1 MATKHKTNGEPAR
14 VSIPQPHSKPWL
26 VVVDD
31 HGSPVM
37 EGKHYLG
44 WHKATGTFIV
54 GGTQPREYLRTKN
67 ITLAIFRFREW
78 IHNQAPDA
86 YQTLEVDY
94 PPKHPELIDPVIVEN
109 KLDKRIFVRYDVPN
123 ADLWRLIRTLALE
136 DPERFRRETGLRL
149 TDEKPQ
155 PSTKLSDLLAAYEA
169 KRKKPSKG
177 ELKNVRLYWKR
188 FTDAVKV
195 ATVKNITPDHITLWE
210 DECYEVYK
218 NGSSKTLAHKFEY
231 VLRVFNYCITK
242 QIDVQEC
249 ERVKREIK
257 SRKVELP
264 DLPNPDPQPISV
276 EDFHKMLKN
285 ADIKWRAMLLTSL
298 NLCFYPIDII
308 RLPKSAINW
317 KTGVVIF
324 DRKKTGQTTR
334 VGILWKRTRDA
345 IKAYMK
351 QQPHNGETLFIS
363 QYGKPYGDGEDSN
376 GFNSVW
382 RQFREQWKVDVRF
395 DQIRDGAYSAAIARG
410 ADITTAKILA
420 GHAIGGEADKYVKR
434 DADRIKQATTA
445 IEKHYFGKGSQGKQP
460 AKRKAGK

>member
-1 MATKHKTNGEPAR
+1 MATKPKTNGKPAR

-31 HGSPVM
+31 DGSPVM

-54 GGTQPREYLRTKN
+54 GGTQPREYLRTKD
-67 ITLAIFRFREW
+67 IKLAIFRFREW
-78 IHNQAPDA
+78 VGRHGGERVRLSFQDPPSPSVRQSWEQLGEALPDKITHI
-86 YQTLEVDY
+86 QSIPSPD
-94 PPKHPELIDPVIVEN
+94 
-109 KLDKRIFVRYDVPN
+109 F
-123 ADLWRLIRTLALE
+123 WRAVRTLALK
-136 DPERFRRETGLRL
+136 DPATFKKQTGLRIV
-149 TDEKPQ
+149 DEKPA
-155 PSTKLSDLLAAYEA
+155 PSARLSGLLAAYEA

-195 ATVKNITPDHITLWE
+195 ATVKDITPDHITLWE

-285 ADIKWRAMLLTSL
+285 ADVKWRAILLTAL
-298 NLCFYPIDII
+298 NLCYYPIDCI
-308 RLPKSAINW
+308 RLPKSAINL

-324 DRKKTGQTTR
+324 DRKKTGGTTR
-334 VGILWKRTRDA
+334 VGLLWKRTTAA
-345 IKAYMK
+345 IKAYMEAE
-351 QQPHNGETLFIS
+351 PHNADNLFIS

-395 DQIRDGAYSAAIARG
+395 DQIRDGAYSAAIAGG

-434 DADRIKQATTA
+434 NVDRIKQATTA
-445 IEKHYFGKGSQGKQP
+445 IEKHYFGKGSQGEQP